1 MKKATNR
8 RGSCNVTL
16 GLIGAVKDRSSR
28 RPEQGTITDRI
39 DVNEMHLDGG
49 QGPALPEH
57 GEVVE
62 LLRRRARETST
73 SLRWNRNVLL
83 LTCGVLAATMLLA
96 VNVGSTLVAAIIA
109 VPGLAIIW
117 VYSNVQGKRLER
129 QTFEDDVRAYSRLL
143 SRQLPAEKP
152 PTISLS
158 KSPLSERELEVLQQI
173 ASGSSNKAAAVALSI
188 SYQTVKNHLAHIF
201 EKLGVSDRT
210 SAVLIAQ
217 RNGWIVTEGT
227 GRKAAVVT

>member
-1 MKKATNR
+1 MDN
-8 RGSCNVTL
+8 
-16 GLIGAVKDRSSR
+16 I
-28 RPEQGTITDRI
+28 E
-39 DVNEMHLDGG
+39 VNEMDSDGG
-49 QGPALPEH
+49 QGSALPED
-57 GEVVE
+57 GEVVD
-62 LLRRRARETST
+62 LLRRRAHETSK

-83 LTCGVLAATMLLA
+83 LTCGVLATTMLLA
-96 VNVGSTLVAAIIA
+96 VNVGSTLLAAIVA

-117 VYSNVQGKRLER
+117 VFSTVQGKRLER

-152 PTISLS
+152 PKISLS

-173 ASGSSNKAAAVALSI
+173 ASGSSNKAAAMALSI

-217 RNGWIVTEGT
+217 RNGWIVADSTS
-227 GRKAAVVT
+227 RKAAILN